1 MGKIVSGFSNIG
13 KSSLSNYKDIHYID
27 FDTCYFKKIDNW
39 VNIYIDC
46 LLALQDKYE
55 YVFITTYGD
64 ILEELEKRN
73 IEYTL
78 VFPERE
84 LKEEYRQRAIDR
96 NSDSDFVEGFFSR
109 WDTHI
114 DDCLKRKTKNKIVLK
129 SGMFLSDIINLI

>member
-1 MGKIVSGFSNIG
+1 M
-13 KSSLSNYKDIHYID
+13 
-27 FDTCYFKKIDNW
+27 
-39 VNIYIDC
+39 
-46 LLALQDKYE
+46 
-55 YVFITTYGD
+55 
-64 ILEELEKRN
+64 EELEKRN

>member
-27 FDTCYFKKIDNW
+27 FDTCYFKKNDNW
-39 VNIYIDC
+39 VSIYIDC
-46 LLALQDKYE
+46 VLALQDKYD